1 MTMDNLKE
9 RLRFLIRVIRKEI
22 AHLEYS
28 SSQVFKKTVTA
39 ENIGSLIEDP
49 DFSESLEAFSGRF
62 CRLQDTIGDKLL
74 PAWLLATGELPK
86 TAMDNLAKA
95 EKLEMLSSAEEWV
108 SIRFLRNQMVHE
120 YIELMDVLAD
130 ALNRAHEYESTLKQF
145 AEHLINDLEK
155 RGYD

>member
-28 SSQVFKKTVTA
+28 SSQVFKETVTA

-62 CRLQDTIGDKLL
+62 FRLQDTIGDKLL
-74 PAWLLATGELPK
+74 PAWLLAIGELPK

-95 EKLEMLSSAEEWV
+95 EKLEMLLFSRRVCQYSVIKKPDGA
-108 SIRFLRNQMVHE
+108 
-120 YIELMDVLAD
+120 
-130 ALNRAHEYESTLKQF
+130 
-145 AEHLINDLEK
+145 
-155 RGYD
+155 